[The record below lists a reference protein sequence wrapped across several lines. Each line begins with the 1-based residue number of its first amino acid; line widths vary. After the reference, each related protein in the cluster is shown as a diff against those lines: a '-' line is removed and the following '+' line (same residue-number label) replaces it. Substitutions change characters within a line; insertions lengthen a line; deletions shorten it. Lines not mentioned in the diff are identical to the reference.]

1 MSLTIEVARALKST
15 RQLIQMAKRD
25 NSLYTDS
32 VKSVADENN
41 EGILDVANLAD
52 ENSIGLEDIASLADE
67 NSISIEDLA
76 ILIDDLETRVSAL
89 ESKEE
94 N

>member
-1 MSLTIEVARALKST
+1 MGLTPEIAKALKST
-15 RQLIQMAKRD
+15 REQIQLAKRD

-32 VKSVADENN
+32 VKYKADENN
-41 EGILDVANLAD
+41 DGIL
-52 ENSIGLEDIASLADE
+52 DIASLADE

-76 ILIDDLETRVSAL
+76 VLIDDLETRVSAL
-89 ESKEE
+89 EAKEE

>member
-1 MSLTIEVARALKST
+1 MGLTPEIAKALKST
-15 RQLIQMAKRD
+15 RELIQLAKRD

-32 VKSVADENN
+32 VKSKADENN
-41 EGILDVANLAD
+41 DGIL
-52 ENSIGLEDIASLADE
+52 DIASLADE
-67 NSISIEDLA
+67 NSLSIEDLA

-89 ESKEE
+89 EEG

>member
-25 NSLYTDS
+25 NSLYTDR
-32 VKSVADENN
+32 VKNLADENS
-41 EGILDVANLAD
+41 EGVLDTASLAD
-52 ENSIGLEDIASLADE
+52 ENSIGIEDIASLADE

-76 ILIDDLETRVSAL
+76 TLIDDLEARVSAL
-89 ESKEE
+89 EGG

>member
-1 MSLTIEVARALKST
+1 MGLTPEIAKALKST
-15 RQLIQMAKRD
+15 RELIQMAKRD

-32 VKSVADENN
+32 VKNKADENN
-41 EGILDVANLAD
+41 DGILDVAELAD
-52 ENSIGLEDIASLADE
+52 ENSL
-67 NSISIEDLA
+67 SIEDLA

-89 ESKEE
+89 EAKEE

>member
-1 MSLTIEVARALKST
+1 MSLNLDIAKALKST
-15 RQLIQMAKRD
+15 REQINLAKRD
-25 NSLYTDS
+25 NSFYIDR
-32 VKSVADENN
+32 VKSEADENN
-41 EGILDVANLAD
+41 DGILDV
-52 ENSIGLEDIASLADE
+52 ASLADE

-89 ESKEE
+89 EGG